1 MIIGTPHYMAPE
13 QAKGS
18 AVDGR
23 ADQYSLGV
31 VGYRMLTMELPF
43 AGDSVHTILYKH
55 IFEEPPALQRA
66 DVPEFLRVA
75 IKRSLAKEPAQRY
88 ANMEEF
94 ATAVWPEQP
103 VAAPGSGKSTPR
115 PRPKPAAT
123 SESPTELTP
132 APTTPMPAV
141 SGKRPVPAPKKKG
154 GKGLFVGVAVLVL
167 AAGGYF
173 VVFKGGAKPT
183 GQPVNQKP
191 DTVTVPVQSSLPP
204 VQTSNSTTPPTRHER
219 RREPAREPNQA
230 PAAAG
235 GLLTIASDPNNA
247 EIYID
252 GVDVGQ
258 APVIEHAVA
267 AGKHTIR
274 VERAGYKT
282 QTETVTVSANVT
294 VRRKFSLIAE

>member
-1 MIIGTPHYMAPE
+1 
-13 QAKGS
+13 
-18 AVDGR
+18 
-23 ADQYSLGV
+23 
-31 VGYRMLTMELPF
+31 
-43 AGDSVHTILYKH
+43 VHTILYKH

-115 PRPKPAAT
+115 PRPKPAVTA
-123 SESPTELTP
+123 ESPTELTP
-132 APTTPMPAV
+132 APTTPLPAAK
-141 SGKRPVPAPKKKG
+141 GKAPQPVPKKKG
-154 GKGLFVGVAVLVL
+154 GKGLFVGVAALAI

-173 VVFKGGAKPT
+173 VVFKGGAKNAGTPNPPLQQSQT
-183 GQPVNQKP
+183 TNPAANQSAHQTP
-191 DTVTVPVQSSLPP
+191 ESVAAPVQK
-204 VQTSNSTTPPTRHER
+204 TTPPPGPTKSEAPPP
-219 RREPAREPNQA
+219 RREPRREPPPRPQTQA
-230 PAAAG
+230 RAAAG
-235 GLLTIASDPNNA
+235 GLLTVSSDPIGA
-247 EIYID
+247 EVYID

-258 APVIEHAVA
+258 TPIVEYSVG

-282 QTETVTVSANVT
+282 QTEPVTVGANDL